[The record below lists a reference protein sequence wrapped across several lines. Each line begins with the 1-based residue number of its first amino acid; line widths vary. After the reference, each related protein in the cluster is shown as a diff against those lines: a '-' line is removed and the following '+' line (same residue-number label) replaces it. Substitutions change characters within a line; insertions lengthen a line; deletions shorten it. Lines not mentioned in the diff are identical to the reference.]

1 MTSDLA
7 WLVGAGFAPLVA
19 LLIST
24 EFGLAASGAYLLSG
38 AVVTGFA
45 LFVNKEL
52 AGKDR

>member
-1 MTSDLA
+1 M
-7 WLVGAGFAPLVA
+7 GAGFAPLVA
-19 LLIST
+19 LAISA

-38 AVVTGFA
+38 AVVTGLA